1 MESYSVID
9 GLNVV
14 NNNVMTTEKEAVEER
29 DRLQELHVNSSLKI
43 QLVRVS
49 LLKGV

>member
-1 MESYSVID
+1 MKSYSVID

-14 NNNVMTTEKEAVEER
+14 NNKVLTTQEEAVEER
-29 DRLQELHVNSSLKI
+29 NRLQELHVNSSLKI
-43 QLVRVS
+43 QLVEVS